1 LQEILAKIGEGTNKP
16 EDSMNDTA
24 AYTVDSSVNS
34 IIGEGTTLRGD
45 FDLNGL
51 LRIDGTFYGKVRTSG
66 RVLIGRNGR
75 AECDL
80 IAGTIV
86 IGGKVKG
93 EIIAAE
99 RITLLSTGVLIGNIV
114 TPRLIIE
121 EGVIFNGRCE
131 IVEDKDRLEK
141 IKQEHLVT
149 RGTANSNAQKTVSAT
164 SDKEEWTGLK
174 KQPKEK
180 VLSTPLAVEERFT
193 PRVEQKVT

>member
-1 LQEILAKIGEGTNKP
+1 LREIFDKIGEGTQIP

-24 AYTVDSSVNS
+24 AYTVDSAVNS

-45 FDLNGL
+45 FELNGL

-80 IAGTIV
+80 IAGTVV

-93 EIIAAE
+93 EIIATE

-121 EGVIFNGRCE
+121 EGVIFNGKCE

-141 IKQEHLVT
+141 IKQEHLAT
-149 RGTANSNAQKTVSAT
+149 RGTDEAVQAAT
-164 SDKEEWTGLK
+164 SAKGAWTGLK
-174 KQPKEK
+174 DQPKEK
-180 VLSTPLAVEERFT
+180 ILSTPRAVEERYS
-193 PRVEQKVT
+193 PRVEQRVT

>member
-1 LQEILAKIGEGTNKP
+1 
-16 EDSMNDTA
+16 MNDTVV
-24 AYTVDSSVNS
+24 YSVDASVNS

-66 RVLIGRNGR
+66 KVLIGKNGR
-75 AECDL
+75 AQCEI
-80 IAGTIV
+80 IAGTVV

-93 EIIAAE
+93 EIIATE

-121 EGVIFNGRCE
+121 EGVMFDGKCE
-131 IVEDKDRLEK
+131 IVEDRDKLEK
-141 IKQEHLVT
+141 IKQDYLFT
-149 RGTANSNAQKTVSAT
+149 RSIENRETAKAATTAPSQAYAGWNQDLQEEGIAVQKQVNE
-164 SDKEEWTGLK
+164 D
-174 KQPKEK
+174 
-180 VLSTPLAVEERFT
+180 FI